1 MPHGIPRR
9 RFLQGLSGLA
19 GASLGVPASL
29 GQEAPR
35 RLPIPPLLDARAQG
49 GRIALVAQAGETEF
63 WPGVASATA
72 GYNGSYLGPTL
83 RVHSGDE
90 VRVRVT
96 NRLREDTTVHWHGL
110 LVPSEVDG
118 GPHNTIVPGAHW
130 EPVVPVRQAA
140 TTAWYHAHPHMRTG
154 PQVYAGLAGLLIV
167 TDAHERGLGLPSR
180 YGVDDLPLVLQDKA
194 FDRERRMVYPG
205 GHMHAMHGVH
215 GNAMLVNGVP
225 RPFAQVPAGLV
236 RLRLL
241 NAGNARLLDVAF
253 DDERSFHW
261 IATEGGLL
269 REPVALRRLSLA
281 SGQRA
286 EVLVDFSDARAV
298 GMVSLM
304 AAGRSLPVM
313 RFEPQGAPGPAA
325 AVAPRLAS
333 WDSRP
338 AAQTARRRRLV
349 LGSGGMMVGGMGGM
363 GGMGRMGMHTI
374 ERRAVRH
381 APHRPARAPGR
392 HGGLGGHRHRHGDAA
407 PLPHPRRALRGSQPR
422 RAVAGRG
429 RPGPARHRDR
439 GRDRGAAGPFRPAR
453 ERAGPLHVPLP
464 HPRTRGHGDDGPVHR
479 GLRPA
484 RGFPCRAGR

>member
-1 MPHGIPRR
+1 
-9 RFLQGLSGLA
+9 
-19 GASLGVPASL
+19 
-29 GQEAPR
+29 
-35 RLPIPPLLDARAQG
+35 
-49 GRIALVAQAGETEF
+49 
-63 WPGVASATA
+63 
-72 GYNGSYLGPTL
+72 
-83 RVHSGDE
+83 
-90 VRVRVT
+90 
-96 NRLREDTTVHWHGL
+96 
-110 LVPSEVDG
+110 
-118 GPHNTIVPGAHW
+118 
-130 EPVVPVRQAA
+130 
-140 TTAWYHAHPHMRTG
+140 
-154 PQVYAGLAGLLIV
+154 

-253 DDERSFHW
+253 EDERSFHW

-286 EVLVDFSDARAV
+286 EVLVDFSDARPV

-313 RFEPQGAPGPAA
+313 RFEPQGAPGTAA

-349 LGSGGMMVGGMGGM
+349 LGSGGMMMGGM
-363 GGMGRMGMHTI
+363 GGMGMHTI
-374 ERRAVRH
+374 DGRPFDMRRIDQRVRLGDTEVWEVT
-381 APHRPARAPGR
+381 ATGMVMPHPFHIHGVHFEVLSRGGQSPVVEDQGRRDTVIVDETVELLVHFGQPASERAPFMYHCHILEHEDMGMM
-392 HGGLGGHRHRHGDAA
+392 G
-407 PLPHPRRALRGSQPR
+407 QFT
-422 RAVAGRG
+422 VA
-429 RPGPARHRDR
+429 
-439 GRDRGAAGPFRPAR
+439 
-453 ERAGPLHVPLP
+453 
-464 HPRTRGHGDDGPVHR
+464 
-479 GLRPA
+479 
-484 RGFPCRAGR
+484 